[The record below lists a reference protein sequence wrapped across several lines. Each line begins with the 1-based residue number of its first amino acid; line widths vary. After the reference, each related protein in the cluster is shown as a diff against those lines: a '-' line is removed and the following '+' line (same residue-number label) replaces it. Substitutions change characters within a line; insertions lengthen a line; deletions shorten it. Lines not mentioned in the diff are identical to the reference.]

1 MEEETMENQS
11 NNNTMYYV
19 LGAIVLVAVIAAG
32 YLLRPKTTTQESPVV
47 QQQAAA
53 PIATPTL
60 GPITR
65 LACDYQFYNPVI
77 GFPKYYLSVQGGDV
91 TGATSVEC
99 TMTMSQANQVVAT
112 ETVTSP
118 LTAAPERNG
127 SLFKC
132 TTQGLELKPSVPTK
146 VDVVLKDD
154 QGAKATCSA
163 VFSLPKS

>member
-32 YLLRPKTTTQESPVV
+32 YLLRPKTSTQTPVV

-53 PIATPTL
+53 PVATPTL

-65 LACDYQFYNPVI
+65 LGCDYQYYNPVI
-77 GFPKYYLSVQGGDV
+77 GFPKYYLSAQGGDV
-91 TGATSVEC
+91 TGPSSVEC
-99 TMTMSQANQVVAT
+99 TMTFTQANQVVGT
-112 ETVTSP
+112 QTITSP
-118 LTAAPERNG
+118 LTAAPERSG
-127 SLFKC
+127 SSFKC
-132 TTQGLELKPSVPTK
+132 TTPGVELKSSVPTK

-163 VFSLPKS
+163 VFTLPKS

>member
-32 YLLRPKTTTQESPVV
+32 YLLRPKTSTQSPTAQQTTAPV
-47 QQQAAA
+47 
-53 PIATPTL
+53 ATPTL

-65 LACDYQFYNPVI
+65 LGCDYQYFNPVI
-77 GFPKYYLSVQGGDV
+77 GFPKYYLSAEGSDV

-99 TMTMSQANQVVAT
+99 TMTMSQANQVVAIQ
-112 ETVTSP
+112 TVSSP
-118 LTAAPERNG
+118 LTAKPERGGNV
-127 SLFKC
+127 FKC
-132 TTQGLELKPSVPTK
+132 TTPGVELKPSIPTT

-154 QGAKATCSA
+154 QGAKASCSA
-163 VFSLPKS
+163 IFTLPK